1 MENYIKVP
9 GEPLLYQNPDTKV
22 YFLRKQGAGDTIESL
37 MTTKK
42 SAAVIARD
50 DYRTSRRHP
59 EWRPAPAQAQDG
71 DTKKEVPQGKTA
83 GDILRFYA
91 TGGYKTED
99 GEARTGATLE
109 DEKRNAAKLLE
120 WWDAVPTSEIRRP
133 KFLGFKEWRTDPKN
147 RRKGLS
153 TPGLRSVD
161 TDLKTLSN
169 AFKYAIALDYYQD
182 TNPCTGR
189 PKFCKDKDVS
199 HCRDFMPDDADE
211 LHDAAEHFFK
221 RPGSEASGFQLLIES
236 YSGLRCSEVLK
247 WGARQ
252 YGALTQDGQYRHVWR
267 LKGQHRINPYVQE
280 IDALR
285 ATMAALEE
293 WRANAH
299 PDSKAWLP
307 NANGKQISKDA
318 LRRGLDR
325 LSKAKDAAGKPLLKK
340 PLRGHGAG
348 RAFYV
353 LVRRSWGGSD
363 PEIAH
368 ELGHT
373 SGGETIRTT
382 YGGVPRNWGTKLPK
396 LSWMPLHR
404 KPAWESIVYPDPD
417 KQP

>member
-1 MENYIKVP
+1 MENYAKVP
-9 GEPLLYQNPDTKV
+9 GEALLYQNPDTKV
-22 YFLRKQGAGDTIESL
+22 YFIRKQGEHGDTIESL
-37 MTTKK
+37 LTTKK
-42 SAAVIARD
+42 SAAVKARD
-50 DYRTSRRHP
+50 DYRSSRRHP
-59 EWRPAPAQAQDG
+59 EWQPAPAQAKSV
-71 DTKKEVPQGKTA
+71 DTKKEVPQGETA
-83 GDILRFYA
+83 GDILRYYA
-91 TGGYKTED
+91 ANGYQTED
-99 GEARTGATLE
+99 GESRIGATLE

-133 KFLGFKEWRTDPKN
+133 KFLGYKEWRISAEN
-147 RRKGLS
+147 RRKGLAS
-153 TPGLRSVD
+153 SGLRSVD
-161 TDLKTLSN
+161 CDLKTLSN
-169 AFKYAIALDYYQD
+169 AFKYAIARDYYQD
-182 TNPCTGR
+182 INPCSGR

-211 LHDAAEHFFK
+211 LHDAAEHFLK
-221 RPGSEASGFQLLIES
+221 RPGSEACGFQLLIEA

-247 WGARQ
+247 WGTRQ

-267 LKGQHRINPYVQE
+267 LKGQHAVNPYAQE
-280 IDALR
+280 TDALA
-285 ATMAALEE
+285 ATVKALEE
-293 WRANAH
+293 WRAKAH

-307 NANGKQISKDA
+307 NDRGKQITKDA

-325 LSKAKDAAGKPLLKK
+325 LSKAKDDDGKPLLKK

-353 LVRRSWGGSD
+353 LVRRSWGKND
-363 PEIAH
+363 AEIAH

-404 KPAWESIVYPDPD
+404 KPAWESIVFPPDE
-417 KQP
+417 QP